1 MGRDVTGIITFLI
14 QVSLPISKVETV
26 EDTKQREAK
35 EMQEKKMKDEAMME
49 LKTAIGGGARPG
61 QA

>member
-26 EDTKQREAK
+26 EETKQREAK

-49 LKTAIGGGARPG
+49 LKAAIGGGARPS